1 MVHLVCFSSYVQF
14 GVCEP
19 QRTNYYV
26 LFVQEHLL
34 RKLENKNPQTFVRC
48 GSAG

>member
-19 QRTNYYV
+19 HRTNYYV
-26 LFVQEHLL
+26 LLAQEHLL
-34 RKLENKNPQTFVRC
+34 RKLEKKTPQTFVRF

>member
-26 LFVQEHLL
+26 LLAQEHLL
-34 RKLENKNPQTFVRC
+34 RKLEKKNPQTFVRC
-48 GSAG
+48 GSTG